1 MISMG
6 TPNMQTVADL
16 RMAVGYLGEKSQN
29 NWWSSSFLAP
39 QAKTYLSP
47 IYPRTVALAQYRG
60 VTEAALLVHDEF
72 IGIGKN
78 YHLFRLPEAVEHA
91 AADYVQAQD
100 EDHYPK
106 MLDSQESAL
115 GVLQRLA
122 CGNGGHAEGP
132 VAVGPYADSNLGEM
146 LQEAAGFYLAAFQSG
161 AKCYPFMRE
170 AA

>member
-1 MISMG
+1 MDRENI
-6 TPNMQTVADL
+6 QTVADL

-91 AADYVQAQD
+91 AADYIQAQD

-106 MLDSQESAL
+106 MLESQESAL
-115 GVLQRLA
+115 DVLQKLA
-122 CGNGGHAEGP
+122 AGKGDKAEGP
-132 VAVGPYADSNLGEM
+132 VTVGQYSDSTLSEM
-146 LQEAAGFYLAAFQSG
+146 LQEAAGYYLAAFQSG

>member
-1 MISMG
+1 MERDHI
-6 TPNMQTVADL
+6 NRIVAL
-16 RMAVGYLGEKSQN
+16 RFVVGYLGEKSQN

-78 YHLFRLPEAVEHA
+78 YHLFRLPEAVEHTA
-91 AADYVQAQD
+91 AEYVQAQD

-106 MLDSQESAL
+106 RLDSQESAL
-115 GVLQRLA
+115 GVLQELA
-122 CGNGGHAEGP
+122 GGDGNLAEGP
-132 VAVGPYADSNLGEM
+132 VAVGQYSDGNLSEM

-170 AA
+170 TA

>member
-1 MISMG
+1 MDRESI
-6 TPNMQTVADL
+6 QTVADL

-72 IGIGKN
+72 IGIGMN

-91 AADYVQAQD
+91 TADYVQTQD
-100 EDHYPK
+100 EDHYPM

-115 GVLQRLA
+115 SVLQRLA
-122 CGNGGHAEGP
+122 GGNGSQAEGP
-132 VAVGPYADSNLGEM
+132 VAVGQYADSNLGEM

-161 AKCYPFMRE
+161 TKSYPFMRE

>member
-1 MISMG
+1 MDRESV
-6 TPNMQTVADL
+6 QTVADL
-16 RMAVGYLGEKSQN
+16 RMAVGYLGEKSQK

-60 VTEAALLVHDEF
+60 VTESALLVHDEF
-72 IGIGKN
+72 IGIGEN

-100 EDHYPK
+100 EDHYSK
-106 MLDSQESAL
+106 LLDGQESAL
-115 GVLQRLA
+115 SVLQKLA
-122 CGNGGHAEGP
+122 GGKGNQAEGP
-132 VAVGPYADSNLGEM
+132 VVVGQYSDANLSEM
-146 LQEAAGFYLAAFQSG
+146 LQEAAGYYFAAFQTG

>member
-1 MISMG
+1 
-6 TPNMQTVADL
+6 MQAVADL
-16 RMAVGYLGEKSQN
+16 RMTVGYLGEKSQN

-72 IGIGKN
+72 IGIGKS

-100 EDHYPK
+100 ENHYPK

-115 GVLQRLA
+115 DMLQRLA
-122 CGNGGHAEGP
+122 GGKSNQAEGP
-132 VAVGPYADSNLGEM
+132 VAAGRYSDTNLIEM
-146 LQEAAGFYLAAFQSG
+146 LQAAAGYYLAAFQSG

-170 AA
+170 PV

>member
-1 MISMG
+1 MDRESI
-6 TPNMQTVADL
+6 QTVADL

-47 IYPRTVALAQYRG
+47 IYPRTLGLAQYRG

-91 AADYVQAQD
+91 TADYVQAQD
-100 EDHYPK
+100 EDHYSK

-115 GVLQRLA
+115 AVLQKLA
-122 CGNGGHAEGP
+122 GGSGSQAEGP
-132 VAVGPYADSNLGEM
+132 VAVGQYADANLSEM
-146 LQEAAGFYLAAFQSG
+146 LQEAAGYYLAAFQAGS
-161 AKCYPFMRE
+161 KCYPFMRE

>member
-1 MISMG
+1 MDRENI
-6 TPNMQTVADL
+6 QTVADL

-78 YHLFRLPEAVEHA
+78 YHLFRLPEAIEHA
-91 AADYVQAQD
+91 AADYIQAQD

-106 MLDSQESAL
+106 MLDSNESAL
-115 GVLQRLA
+115 DVLQKLA
-122 CGNGGHAEGP
+122 AGKGDKAEGP
-132 VAVGPYADSNLGEM
+132 VTVGQYSDSTLSEM
-146 LQEAAGFYLAAFQSG
+146 LQEAAGYYLAAFQSG

>member
-1 MISMG
+1 MDRENI
-6 TPNMQTVADL
+6 QTVADL

-78 YHLFRLPEAVEHA
+78 YHLFRLPEAIEHA
-91 AADYVQAQD
+91 AADYIQAQD

-106 MLDSQESAL
+106 MLESNESAL
-115 GVLQRLA
+115 DVLQKLA
-122 CGNGGHAEGP
+122 AGKGDKAEGP
-132 VAVGPYADSNLGEM
+132 VTVGQYSDSTLSEM
-146 LQEAAGFYLAAFQSG
+146 LQEAAGYYLAAFQSG

>member
-1 MISMG
+1 
-6 TPNMQTVADL
+6 
-16 RMAVGYLGEKSQN
+16 MAVGYLGEKSQN

-115 GVLQRLA
+115 SVLQRLA
-122 CGNGGHAEGP
+122 GGNGNQAEGP
-132 VAVGPYADSNLGEM
+132 VGVGQYSDANLSEM
-146 LQEAAGFYLAAFQSG
+146 LQDAAGYYLAAFRYG